1 MKCKILDKLPKSVQ
15 SSAKSLI
22 HDIYRAE
29 TEKDVRQAYARF
41 QERYHAKY
49 PKAVDS
55 LMKHEGSLFTFYRY
69 PAEHWQ
75 HIRSTNTIE
84 SAFSTARLRT
94 AKTRGHGTM
103 ATTLAM
109 VFKLAERAELK
120 WRRLRGYQ
128 LIEKVF
134 RGVKFV
140 NGIEETLAA

>member
-1 MKCKILDKLPKSVQ
+1 MCTLIL
-15 SSAKSLI
+15 
-22 HDIYRAE
+22 AE
-29 TEKDVRQAYARF
+29 
-41 QERYHAKY
+41 
-49 PKAVDS
+49 P
-55 LMKHEGSLFTFYRY
+55 KHESSLFTFYHY

-84 SAFSTARLRT
+84 SAFSTVRLRT